1 MGVEFLFYII
11 YNKEYNVYSPLG
23 SVLSSDKKTYEVT
36 QYTVSYF
43 IGRSPVNTSM
53 KYAQYG
59 YIKENGD
66 WIQTSKPVNL
76 NNVCYVCN
84 IKSCGKERCR

>member
-1 MGVEFLFYII
+1 
-11 YNKEYNVYSPLG
+11 
-23 SVLSSDKKTYEVT
+23 
-36 QYTVSYF
+36 
-43 IGRSPVNTSM
+43 M